1 MPALVRAEMEEMEF
15 SLTSPGWPLGT
26 AAVEPAD
33 LGMEPAALVEWAAEE
48 TEEVTGLELL
58 GRMG

>member
-1 MPALVRAEMEEMEF
+1 MPALVRVEMEEMEF

-33 LGMEPAALVEWAAEE
+33 RGKVPVAPVEWAAEE
-48 TEEVTGLELL
+48 TEEDSRPRLQE
-58 GRMG
+58 RMG